1 MTTPSNNTS
10 SYGIMISNGT
20 AGVPT
25 DGTAAIE
32 SNGSNNTYK
41 YLDVAGPANT
51 TNSAL
56 GDMDSFQTPVGKPQ
70 WHWLQPHARLSVYAC
85 CKIAGES
92 NDVIEYNWIERNCC
106 AGGAAHRGGIN
117 PAVYYATG
125 NTNLT
130 IRYNHMEDLDGTA
143 YIDWANAPS
152 ATATHQNIFIYG
164 NVMSCN
170 TAENTGNNPCAGG
183 DGAISFLGNTDAAS
197 IIYDNVKVYNN
208 TIDGL
213 LSSQGQCGINL
224 AGGHSATFENLTI
237 QNNVFSQCSANQPLC
252 GQNGATCTGTTTLDS
267 NTFWASGV
275 AAWGTTPDCEQQSL
289 CERR

>member
-1 MTTPSNNTS
+1 
-10 SYGIMISNGT
+10 
-20 AGVPT
+20 
-25 DGTAAIE
+25 
-32 SNGSNNTYK
+32 
-41 YLDVAGPANT
+41 
-51 TNSAL
+51 
-56 GDMDSFQTPVGKPQ
+56 
-70 WHWLQPHARLSVYAC
+70 
-85 CKIAGES
+85 
-92 NDVIEYNWIERNCC
+92 
-106 AGGAAHRGGIN
+106 
-117 PAVYYATG
+117 
-125 NTNLT
+125 
-130 IRYNHMEDLDGTA
+130 MEDLDGTA

-237 QNNVFSQCSANQPLC
+237 QNNVFSNAAPISPCAARTAPPVLAQQPLI
-252 GQNGATCTGTTTLDS
+252 QIH
-267 NTFWASGV
+267 SGPL
-275 AAWGTTPDCEQQSL
+275 ALQRGGRTPRL
-289 CERR
+289 